1 MASPIDGRSAAL
13 AGGGNPAVPGA
24 ACYSG
29 VVYPPQLDG
38 FTPAQLERAAGVT
51 HCKR

>member
-24 ACYSG
+24 AFPIPASYT
-29 VVYPPQLDG
+29 PHRDWNH
-38 FTPAQLERAAGVT
+38 PAQP
-51 HCKR
+51 KRRGGDV